1 MGSLAWNGPGDGGLM
16 DGRASYMPSNY
27 SGADPRSGHDRTRSR
42 YFNDINT
49 TGNEPYA
56 LPQWQPRYTPQNDP
70 YGYYGPQPSAPSG
83 AELDSFIRS
92 NYGYFAMFLDNEE
105 VGPILRQAAT
115 EGWDAYKLQGAIS
128 ATNWWQNTDAANR
141 TWQNLL
147 SQDPAEARRLV
158 GQTAATIQNRARS
171 LGLNIGSG
179 QISSIATQATANG
192 WTDAQTVD
200 YMLQQVN
207 WAQLEQGDLKA
218 MFDDVK
224 AMAGDYLVSL
234 SDGTAQE
241 YAERLASGELSME
254 GVRSAL
260 VRQAKARFGW
270 MESQLD
276 QGVTVKQYFSPV
288 RDTIA
293 RELEVSAESIDM
305 MDPKW
310 LGMMET
316 KDKDGNLGPASLYE
330 AQMAARKD
338 PRWARTRNAQEMTTN
353 VVGMIG
359 DVFGLRGL

>member
-1 MGSLAWNGPGDGGLM
+1 MGSLNFLQPI
-16 DGRASYMPSNY
+16 
-27 SGADPRSGHDRTRSR
+27 DRYGTTSWYTGEDIRSR
-42 YFNDINT
+42 HQRTGTQPTGLTPWEIDRRTGVTYDSKT
-49 TGNEPYA
+49 TPE
-56 LPQWQPRYTPQNDP
+56 NDP
-70 YGYYGPQPSAPSG
+70 YGYYGIQPTGPQSAAPG
-83 AELDSFIRS
+83 EVDRYIRA
-92 NYGYFAMFLDNEE
+92 NYGYFAMFLDNPEI
-105 VGPILRQAAT
+105 GPILRQAAL
-115 EGWDAYKLQGAIS
+115 EGWDVSKLQGAVY

-141 TWQNLL
+141 TWQNLVN
-147 SQDPAEARRLV
+147 QDPAEARRLV
-158 GQTAATIQNRARS
+158 NQSAATIQNRAKS
-171 LGLNIGSG
+171 LGLNLGSG
-179 QISSIATQATANG
+179 QISSLATLATRNG

-207 WAQLEQGDLKA
+207 WANLEAGDLKA
-218 MFDDVK
+218 LYDDVT
-224 AMAGDYLVSL
+224 AMAGDYLVNL
-234 SDGTAQE
+234 SEGTAQQ
-241 YAERLASGELSME
+241 YAERIASGELSME

-276 QGVTVKQYFSPV
+276 QGITVKQYFAPV

-310 LGMMET
+310 LGIMET

-353 VVGMIG
+353 VVGMIS